1 MYREQATV
9 ENPTMYA
16 HPWTLEIR
24 WILPAEAKHQ
34 NFESARHEGNYGL
47 TGILSGARALES
59 DAAGSK

>member
-1 MYREQATV
+1 MAIPPPMARGSGPEV
-9 ENPTMYA
+9 PPPLER
-16 HPWTLEIR
+16 TLEIP

-34 NFESARHEGNYGL
+34 IFESACL

>member
-16 HPWTLEIR
+16 QPWTLEIP

-34 NFESARHEGNYGL
+34 IFESACL